1 MEQEESV
8 RIIATALNKVKEQVK
23 FIEKT
28 GSNQHFK
35 YDFVEE
41 AHLIAEVRYHLID
54 QGLIL
59 TPMVNQQPQV
69 FTNTGKG
76 ADQVTV
82 VFIQEYRLCH
92 TSGAVWPWPISV
104 VAAGQDHGDKH
115 VWKASTGASK
125 YALMRLLQLST
136 GDDPE
141 ADAAVD
147 VTQDPK
153 IRIKT
158 PQPPRPEGTSAPVK
172 RGSRPQVGGRSVED
186 ILSPYDEEA
195 ACDKQM
201 LKDVGLY
208 RTAFSKAEAIHG
220 KPALEANDRLK
231 FSVLD
236 AALAQLGKDSPRQ
249 LQVKDIPPILDII
262 ADMQDADLA
271 T

>member
-1 MEQEESV
+1 MDSEESV
-8 RIIATALNKVKEQVK
+8 RIIATALNEVKKKVSH
-23 FIEKT
+23 IEKT
-28 GSNQHFK
+28 GSNPHFK

-41 AHLIAEVRYHLID
+41 AHLIAEVRTALIEE
-54 QGLIL
+54 GLIMSPRVVQ
-59 TPMVNQQPQV
+59 TPQV

-76 ADQVTV
+76 ADQTTV
-82 VFIQEYRLCH
+82 VFVQEYMLCH
-92 TSGAVWPWPISV
+92 TSGAIWPWPIAV

-147 VTQDPK
+147 VQDEHSSA
-153 IRIKT
+153 
-158 PQPPRPEGTSAPVK
+158 PQVRAKPPVK
-172 RGSRPQVGGRSVED
+172 RGPRPQTGSRPGSSASVED
-186 ILSPYDEEA
+186 ILSRYDEEA
-195 ACDKQM
+195 NCDKQM

-208 RTAFSKAEAIHG
+208 RSAFSKAEEIHG

-236 AALAQLGKDSPRQ
+236 AALAQMGKDSPRQ

-262 ADMQDADLA
+262 ADIQDADLR